1 VNYNY
6 PPEKILLKGRYVELV
21 PLSIEYLQPLIEA
34 ASDGELC
41 NLWFTLVPTPEK
53 FRDTIVNIL
62 EEEKIGKSL
71 GFVVIQKNTNRVVGF
86 TRYMNIEKNVRRLEI
101 GSTWYSQSVQRT
113 GINTECKLLLLGHAF
128 ENLKCIA
135 VEFRTHRLNEKSRRA
150 IERLGA
156 IQDGILRNH
165 LIMPDGTL
173 RDTVVYSILDREWP
187 TIKKHLE
194 FKLK

>member
-1 VNYNY
+1 M
-6 PPEKILLKGRYVELV
+6 ELV